1 VNIGEPQ
8 RIIQIEPVA
17 DPLPEVMPNTTIE
30 PEPEPVSTPL
40 QPVS

>member
-1 VNIGEPQ
+1 VDIGEPQ

-17 DPLPEVMPNTTIE
+17 VPLPEVMPDPTIE
-30 PEPEPVSTPL
+30 PEPEPVSAPP